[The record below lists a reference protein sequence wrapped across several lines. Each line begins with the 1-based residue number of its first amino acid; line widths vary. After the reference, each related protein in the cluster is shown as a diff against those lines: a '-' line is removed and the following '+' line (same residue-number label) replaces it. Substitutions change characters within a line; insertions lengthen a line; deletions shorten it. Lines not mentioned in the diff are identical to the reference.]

1 MKETTPEQNTSY
13 IPTSWSSIGVIAADS
28 CRCRDEALETFATDT
43 EPDTDW
49 SPSSAV
55 RSIRAEMLDDGLIE
69 LTEEPSKDDGTVGGV
84 KLVGVLVA
92 EATEPSTGSQCKLVW
107 VSSKSVEGA
116 SKGVGTILP
125 P

>member
-55 RSIRAEMLDDGLIE
+55 RSMRAEMLDDGLIE

-84 KLVGVLVA
+84 KLVGVVA
-92 EATEPSTGSQCKLVW
+92 EATEPSTSQWQLVW
-107 VSSKSVEGA
+107 VSFKSVEGA
-116 SKGVGTILP
+116 SKGVGTTLP